1 MHTIASP
8 AQAARTLAI
17 AVHAAQHAQATA
29 DRTAPHWKWVT
40 DAVGV
45 EELWR
50 IYPQQGIPVRQ
61 DDVTL
66 FVRGGQ

>member
-8 AQAARTLAI
+8 EEASRTLALT
-17 AVHAAQHAQATA
+17 VHAAQHARATA

-50 IYPQQGIPVRQ
+50 IYPMQGLKQRQ

-66 FVRGGQ
+66 FARGGQ